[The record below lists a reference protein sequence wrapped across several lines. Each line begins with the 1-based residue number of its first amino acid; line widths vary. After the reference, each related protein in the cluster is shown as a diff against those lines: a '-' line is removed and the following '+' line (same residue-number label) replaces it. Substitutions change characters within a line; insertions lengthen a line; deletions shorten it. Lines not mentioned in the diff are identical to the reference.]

1 MTRPWSVFT
10 SCALYGGAWWL
21 LLLLLFSTAAVTA
34 GGFETSSTPLG
45 YHVIQGRGT
54 NRLIPRHHRH
64 MPYLP
69 SAPRSVRR
77 SDSSMLPLET
87 RETALAPDAEVPP
100 LASRI
105 LGNDT
110 TLVQKLE
117 TPGALELAVEH
128 LGSDGQVV
136 LLAVGGSMPSARKH
150 AVNALGLVQQLR
162 SYGVPGTL
170 LLAADESVCR
180 FIAEQRVTALRSCLW
195 TTFLSDRN
203 DWWVGADNSENLQL
217 RAMFARLMLFDRL
230 LHLQRHVHV
239 VFADNDVCFK
249 QNPFPV
255 LDGVGKAL
263 LFSGGITNF
272 NLGVIYGRNDLPGTE
287 EDLGLTTAVMERL
300 KYLRQLGQNDTR
312 FTGRFMKAMSY
323 RVPCSTVLHPN
334 ILTDAIKPTGA

>member
-1 MTRPWSVFT
+1 
-10 SCALYGGAWWL
+10 
-21 LLLLLFSTAAVTA
+21 
-34 GGFETSSTPLG
+34 
-45 YHVIQGRGT
+45 
-54 NRLIPRHHRH
+54 
-64 MPYLP
+64 
-69 SAPRSVRR
+69 
-77 SDSSMLPLET
+77 MLPLET

-249 QNPFPV
+249 QMVGCAVHSIEVGFLVVHCMDSFGDARRCTAMHGEEVSVLGMHIGVQWVHAVGHPQNPFPV

-312 FTGRFMKAMSY
+312 FTGRFMKAMWDQHVVNDIYEQWLRRRETFS
-323 RVPCSTVLHPN
+323 R
-334 ILTDAIKPTGA
+334 